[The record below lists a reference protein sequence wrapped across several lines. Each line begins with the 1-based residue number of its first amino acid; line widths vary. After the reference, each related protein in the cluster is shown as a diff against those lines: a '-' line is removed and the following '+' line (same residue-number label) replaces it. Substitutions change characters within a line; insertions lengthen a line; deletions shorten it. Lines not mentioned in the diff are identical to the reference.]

1 MGEEILTQGNMEGLQ
16 QQALESNSKLEVQ
29 VPQENAQ
36 NNELESKT
44 DEKPAKEFTIKQI
57 IKGSDL
63 SRIKQLK
70 VAIIIDSI
78 GIALEMLIAMNGLRI
93 GINGMK
99 EYNYHPFTIVAT
111 AIGVLFP
118 TLLAIFAAHLAHKEK
133 KEIAS
138 INASLNEQQILRV
151 GERME
156 GLSLDES
163 DYNQISE
170 AIHEHSFER
179 ASALLDKLEMEQ
191 SPKELNETEREELKK
206 FKDMAIRF
214 NAAAN
219 NHDQSAINSI
229 AGELIIAGRNI
240 DEEQKG
246 KQL

>member
-16 QQALESNSKLEVQ
+16 QQAPESRAELEVQ

-36 NNELESKT
+36 NSELESKT
-44 DEKPAKEFTIKQI
+44 DKKPAKEFTIKQI

-63 SRIKQLK
+63 SRIKRLK

-78 GIALEMLIAMNGLRI
+78 GIALETLIAMNGLRI
-93 GINGMK
+93 GINLMK
-99 EYNYHPFTIVAT
+99 KYNYRSFAIVA
-111 AIGVLFP
+111 AVIGVIFP
-118 TLLAIFAAHLAHKEK
+118 TLLAIYVAHSAHKEK

-163 DYNQISE
+163 DYKQISE
-170 AIHEHSFER
+170 AIHEHSFEK

-191 SPKELNETEREELKK
+191 SSNELNETEREKLEK
-206 FKDMAIRF
+206 
-214 NAAAN
+214 
-219 NHDQSAINSI
+219 
-229 AGELIIAGRNI
+229 
-240 DEEQKG
+240 
-246 KQL
+246 